1 MKPKGKLKALDEI
14 KIIISKYTKIAKRG
28 KVNKGD
34 DIQCYKLI
42 YAIAE
47 LFPAYSK
54 DREKNPEVEILLDK
68 AWVLYFFFKE
78 NIEGKKTNYINI
90 VNKYSIYEKI
100 NTDRTN

>member
-68 AWVLYFFFKE
+68 AWVLYFFL
-78 NIEGKKTNYINI
+78 KKT
-90 VNKYSIYEKI
+90 
-100 NTDRTN
+100 